1 MVLVPCIK
9 FMCIRNLNLLLYMS
23 MLKRRKM
30 SIIEI
35 DIEGLQELFSF
46 KMEFY
51 KTLFEKY
58 FSELSSG
65 RIFTCNTQKGS
76 KRRP

>member
-1 MVLVPCIK
+1 
-9 FMCIRNLNLLLYMS
+9 MS

-51 KTLFEKY
+51 KNSF
-58 FSELSSG
+58 
-65 RIFTCNTQKGS
+65 
-76 KRRP
+76 